1 MQRILSDNKK
11 LYLLFLALSLLF
23 YGNSIK
29 NGFSFDD
36 AYVTIVTTPVKG
48 QKYTPNNPLVAG
60 GIKNI
65 PVIWRS
71 HYGHGEGTSYDYR
84 PVATTLFAIEYDL
97 FGQAPHLNH
106 FISILL
112 YSLIVFILFL
122 VLKICLR
129 DYPFGQLF
137 AFVCAIVFLAHPI
150 HTEVVDNIKCTDEL
164 LAMLFGLLA
173 AFHSMRFFETKKIK
187 HIVLLVV
194 FIFLAFYSK
203 LTSALFIGIIPLFLF
218 FFLKIPKKQIVFIF
232 LGLLVCYVIYSNSKS
247 LLITEKEVRYFYH
260 FENPL
265 YTEQISFLT
274 KILFA
279 LKSFGI
285 YIKLFFFPYP
295 LRFYYGAAMV
305 PTTISLVDFE
315 VILAL
320 VFVAAS
326 TWFCFK
332 TKNKLAIFGLLF
344 FLLCMAPIVN
354 FTEPV
359 AGIIGER
366 LCFIASAG
374 FVIFMVAVLF
384 SFYKSIPSKINF
396 QFFSKKPMVYASI
409 ILLVFLFYTW
419 NRNSQWKDEITLFEH
434 DAPFLEKSAG
444 ANNLLANRYFDML
457 YKNGSKYNQ
466 KELVEKCKHHY
477 TLAFTADSTVYS
489 SFNNLGVVYFSFLSD
504 IPAALNYF
512 IRATRVHNDYP
523 QANENIGNCYERM
536 GEPFKAIK
544 YYKIAIAQNYKQ
556 LKSYLQIARILLRQK
571 RLKEAGRFFEITDKV
586 FPNDYSLTIEK
597 GNYFYADGAYQSAA
611 EEFERAYSSRK
622 KKELAYSLY
631 LTYTQLQDTEKAAY
645 FKKEFESFPR

>member
-1 MQRILSDNKK
+1 MQGILSDNKK
-11 LYLLFLALSLLF
+11 LYFLFLALCLLF

-65 PVIWRS
+65 PTIWRS

-84 PVATTLFAIEYDL
+84 PVTTTLFAIEYDL
-97 FGQAPHLNH
+97 FGPSPHLNH
-106 FISILL
+106 FVSIIL
-112 YSLIVFILFL
+112 YSLIVFVFYL

-137 AFVCAIVFLAHPI
+137 AFVCAVVFLAHPI

-173 AFHSMRFFETKKIK
+173 VFHSIHFFEAKKIK
-187 HIVLLVV
+187 HIVWLVV

-203 LTSALFIGIIPLFLF
+203 LTSAVFIAIIPLFLF
-218 FFLKIPKKQIVFIF
+218 FFLKIPKKQLVFIF
-232 LGLLVCYVIYSNSKS
+232 IGLLVCYIVYTNSKN
-247 LLITEKEVRYFYH
+247 LLVSEKEVRYFYH

-265 YTEQISFLT
+265 FTEQISFFA
-274 KILFA
+274 KVLFA

-295 LRFYYGAAMV
+295 LRFYYGTDMV
-305 PTTISLVDFE
+305 PTNLSFGDFE
-315 VILAL
+315 IILAF
-320 VFVAAS
+320 VFIAAS
-326 TWFCFK
+326 IWFCFK

-344 FLLCMAPIVN
+344 FLLCMAPIIN

-374 FVIFMVAVLF
+374 FVIFIVAVLF
-384 SFYKSIPSKINF
+384 LFYKSIPAKINF
-396 QFFSKKPMVYASI
+396 QFFGKKPMVYISF

-434 DAPFLEKSAG
+434 DAPFLERSAG
-444 ANNLLANRYFDML
+444 ANNLLANKYFDML
-457 YKNGSKYNQ
+457 YKGSNKYNQ

-477 TLAFTADSTVYS
+477 TLAFTEDSTVYS
-489 SFNNLGVVYFSFLSD
+489 SFNNLGVIYFTFLSD
-504 IPAALNYF
+504 FPTALNYF
-512 IRATRVHNDYP
+512 IRASHMHKDYP
-523 QANENIGNCYERM
+523 QANENIANCYDRL

-544 YYKIAIAQNYKQ
+544 YYRIALAQNYKQ

-571 RLKEAGRFFEITDKV
+571 RFKEAGRFLEITDKI
-586 FPNDYSLTIEK
+586 FPNDYSLTIES
-597 GNYFYADGAYQSAA
+597 GNYYYLTGEYELAADKFGKAFLSK
-611 EEFERAYSSRK
+611 K

-631 LTYTQLQDTEKAAY
+631 LTYLQLHDNEKAAY
-645 FKKEFESFPR
+645 FKKEFESFPQ